1 MIKFILQHIIINF
14 ENIAG
19 DLHNQAL
26 EITNLMTVGSYLFVV
41 ILLPLIVIVYDD
53 IYGPLIDGV
62 NLYVVFIIVMP
73 ILVITP
79 AFIYACFKNSKY
91 GKVALNWQLQLAVRY
106 LKICETSAV
115 YTKAL
120 LPDIQLNER
129 SNISWYCQLAGSSK
143 DGFGFFPFLSSNK
156 GIFPTSKPLIT
167 QDIDVNIFMEN
178 LILNEKENLLFHSPG
193 FCHIKIDSNLSSHEY
208 FKDCI
213 VFDGSNYLLS
223 GHHIMNKMAGSLRG
237 EIEFNYPALTYKTIL
252 DGPYGKFRFD
262 SDIVFGI
269 KLSSWPEAAQNWSK
283 RVKKMLPVHVIESVH
298 KKCCYLVHKHCP
310 YNQIR
315 NDLDWR
321 LSFAEAETILF
332 QYHSE
337 KQALKL
343 VYVILKFAIKLYS
356 HDKFSPYVALK
367 SYHLKTTF
375 LWVAEKEKS
384 LKDFDLYKIQDNK
397 TLGELMLHVIKE
409 YRQSL
414 YLGKLDHYFI
424 PGINL
429 LDIYSQDERTVAM
442 RLMDEFLERPLNIVS
457 RFDNAHIVLWKREQW
472 HIVITFFAAGALF
485 FTQYADHDLFGP
497 TSIADQIFMIGR
509 IFIILFIIYIFL
521 DR

>member
-1 MIKFILQHIIINF
+1 MINF

-19 DLHNQAL
+19 DLHNQTL
-26 EITNLMTVGSYLFVV
+26 QITNLMTVCTYLFVV

-53 IYGPLIDGV
+53 IYGPLIEGV
-62 NLYVVFIIVMP
+62 NLYLVFIIVMP

-79 AFIYACFKNSKY
+79 AFIYACLKNSKY
-91 GKVALNWQLQLAVRY
+91 GKMALNWQLQLAARY
-106 LKICETSAV
+106 LKICETSAI

-120 LPDIQLNER
+120 LPDIQLTEN

-143 DGFGFFPFLSSNK
+143 DGFGFFPFLSSNQ

-167 QDIDVNIFMEN
+167 QDIDVNVFMEN
-178 LILNEKENLLFHSPG
+178 LILDEKKDLLFHFPG
-193 FCHIKIDSNLSSHEY
+193 FCYIKINSNLSPHEY
-208 FKDCI
+208 LKDGM
-213 VFDGSNYLLS
+213 VFDGANYLLS
-223 GHHIMNKMAGSLRG
+223 GERIMHKMAGSLKG

-252 DGPYGKFRFD
+252 NGPYGKFRFD

-269 KLSSWPEAAQNWSK
+269 KVSSWPQIATSWSERVEKILPDLVIQN
-283 RVKKMLPVHVIESVH
+283 VHE
-298 KKCCYLVHKHCP
+298 KCCYLVHKHCP
-310 YNQIR
+310 YNHNR
-315 NDLDWR
+315 NNLDWR
-321 LSFAEAETILF
+321 LSFAEAESVLF

-356 HDKFSPYVALK
+356 RDKFSPFIALK
-367 SYHLKTTF
+367 SYHLKTIF
-375 LWVAEKEKS
+375 LWVGEKEKS
-384 LKDFDLYKIQDNK
+384 LLDLDLYNVKDNQ
-397 TLGELMLHVIKE
+397 TLGELMLHVIAE
-409 YRQSL
+409 YRQCL
-414 YLGKLDHYFI
+414 YIGKLDHYFI
-424 PGINL
+424 QGINL
-429 LDIYSQDERTVAM
+429 LDIYTQDERIVAM

-472 HIVITFFAAGALF
+472 HIVLTFFVASAIF
-485 FTQYADHDLFGP
+485 FQQYANHELFGP
-497 TSIADQIFMIGR
+497 TSFGDQIFMIGR